1 MRKLVKNGALFG
13 ILALLLLFV
22 IGSVGAAPL
31 AQDGIPGEIE
41 PEPEIGDPDVPTDPE
56 GGEGESEA
64 GDASA
69 EAAPSGTAV
78 RINFEISGHLAKRG
92 HYSVQVPGGAE
103 VTSWYALDGWES
115 SDWISDLEIGAETVL
130 VDVLYYPGPETE
142 PTKMRIMNPT
152 PGTEMGWLGRGMAH
166 ALEVAWPDQPVE
178 GFDTAAE
185 ELDSEL

>member
-1 MRKLVKNGALFG
+1 MKKLVKNGALFG

-31 AQDGIPGEIE
+31 AQDGLPGEIE
-41 PEPEIGDPDVPTDPE
+41 PEPEIGDPDVPTDPA
-56 GGEGESEA
+56 GGE
-64 GDASA
+64 A
-69 EAAPSGTAV
+69 EAADAPAETGPSGTAA
-78 RINFEISGHLAKRG
+78 RIDFELAPGHAAKRG
-92 HYSVQVPGGAE
+92 HYSIQVPGGAE
-103 VTSWYALDGWES
+103 VGSWYALDGWLDS
-115 SDWISDLEIGAETVL
+115 GWISDLEIGSETVL
-130 VDVLYYPGPETE
+130 VDVLYYPGPDTE
-142 PTKMRIMNPT
+142 PTKMRILNPA